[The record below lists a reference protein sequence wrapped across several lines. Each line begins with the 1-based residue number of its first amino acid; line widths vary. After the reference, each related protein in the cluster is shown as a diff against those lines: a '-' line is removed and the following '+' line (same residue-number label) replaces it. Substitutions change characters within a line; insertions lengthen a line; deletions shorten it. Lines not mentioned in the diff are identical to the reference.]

1 MTLRIGIIAC
11 GMVTEAIHLPA
22 YSKVKGIKVVAACDP
37 DIPRAERL
45 AKMYNIPKLYKTYEE
60 LLANEE
66 LDAVSVNSPH
76 KFHAQHTVASL
87 KKGCHVLVEKPM
99 ALSAKEIR
107 AMIAAAKR
115 AGKLLMVEHPVRF
128 FPACYKAR
136 QILTSGRLGK
146 ILTIR
151 GRFGHAGPE
160 NWSPTGQWFMQKKES
175 QGGCM
180 LDIGVHEID
189 MIRYVS
195 GKEVKEVSA
204 YFATIE
210 KKIDVEDNA
219 VCLLRFDDG
228 TIGTFE
234 SSWTCVPGV
243 ARTEFYCERGH
254 LILDLKAED
263 PLLIE
268 KPKGQPWSVKLP
280 KRHPDLN
287 AMAYFVKCILKG
299 LTPHCAA
306 DYAAGSTEVV
316 LAAAVSAARGG
327 RAMKLPLR

>member
-11 GMVTEAIHLPA
+11 GMASEAIHLPA

-45 AKMYNIPKLYKTYEE
+45 AKQYEIPKLYKTYEE
-60 LLANEE
+60 LLDNEQ

-76 KFHAQHTVASL
+76 KFHAEHTIAAL

-99 ALSAKEIR
+99 ALSGKEIR
-107 AMIAAAKR
+107 SMMTAARKAK
-115 AGKLLMVEHPVRF
+115 KLLMVEQAVRF
-128 FPACYKAR
+128 FPACHKAR
-136 QILTSGRLGK
+136 QILASGRLGE

-189 MIRYVS
+189 LIRYVS

-204 YFATIE
+204 YFGTLK

-228 TIGTFE
+228 TVGTFE

-243 ARTEFYCERGH
+243 AHTEFYCEKGH
-254 LILDLKAED
+254 LFLDLRAEN
-263 PLLIE
+263 PLVIE
-268 KPKGQPWSVKLP
+268 KPKGGARPVTVP
-280 KRHPDLN
+280 KKHPDVN
-287 AMAYFVKCILKG
+287 AMAYFVKCIQKG
-299 LTPHCAA
+299 LTPHCVADHAA
-306 DYAAGSTEVV
+306 RSTEVV
-316 LAAAVSAARGG
+316 LGAAISTKQGG
-327 RAMKLPLR
+327 RAVKLPLK